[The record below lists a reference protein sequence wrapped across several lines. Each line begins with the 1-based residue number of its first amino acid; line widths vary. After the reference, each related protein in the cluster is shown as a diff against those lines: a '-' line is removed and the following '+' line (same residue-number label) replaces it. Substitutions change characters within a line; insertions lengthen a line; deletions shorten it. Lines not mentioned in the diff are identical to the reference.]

1 MRIFMSSDVAVI
13 IPCYGQA
20 EYLLD
25 AVNSCRRQTV
35 KPDQVIAI
43 LMDEESWKLADQLN
57 DIYYILKKQMPL
69 PAARNLGF
77 ALARTK
83 FVIPLDADDMLLDNY
98 IEEVLKHKDE
108 ADTIYT
114 GSIRFGSENKIIEPP
129 PYICKSFLR
138 RKHPPLI
145 PPTCLFRR
153 EVWKEVGGYNEEF
166 IYGNEDREMLTRL
179 FTMGKTFAP
188 CFEVKL
194 LYRRHGTET
203 AAYRSRKY
211 EDIIL
216 NHLGRL
222 YPKMFSN
229 HNGPIE
235 ERKNFTLQYE
245 GVKGALSA

>member
-1 MRIFMSSDVAVI
+1 MSSDVTVI

-35 KPDQVIAI
+35 KPKEIIAI
-43 LMDEESWKLADQLN
+43 LMDEESWKLANQLS
-57 DIYYILKKQMPL
+57 DIHYVIKPRLDV

-83 FVIPLDADDMLLDNY
+83 FVIPLDADDMLPDNY

-114 GSIRFGSENKIIEPP
+114 GSIRFGTDNRITEPYD
-129 PYICKSFLR
+129 YICKSFLR
-138 RKHPPLI
+138 RNYAPSI
-145 PPTCLFRR
+145 PCTCLFRR

-166 IYGNEDREMLTRL
+166 IYGHEDSELLFRL

-194 LYRRHGTET
+194 LYRKHGTYCMSYEM
-203 AAYRSRKY
+203 RKY

-245 GVKGALSA
+245 NIYVK